1 MFSRL
6 AELKDEIEGPR
17 FVFAHILSPHRP
29 YVFGPTYVDEVIGIS
44 NRVKTELDEILE
56 ESDNPP
62 IIVIQGDHGAPTRP
76 RPISELT
83 DTVARQR
90 LGILNAYHLPG
101 GGNDLLYPSI
111 TPVNTFR
118 LILDYYF
125 GATYDLLEDRS
136 YYYDWENVP
145 YEFADVTDIVQQDM
159 ILE

>member
-1 MFSRL
+1 VFSRL